1 MKAKKSLVILDSS
14 IQFDE
19 FKKFSTENTTFVAA
33 DYETHKKLADSNTKH
48 ELLDNYLQKKERLEL
63 YDFVLSKYT
72 WYENLSRK
80 SDFEFN
86 SINILSLMSSLEFHE
101 FVLTV
106 LIKLFSIKNIISNK
120 SPNEIFVSTK
130 FLKYVKLVQDK
141 NKIHIFIRDQGPG
154 IPEYA
159 RDEIYNRHYSLIRP
173 SGEKS
178 SGMGLA
184 FAKQVIALHN
194 GEIQL
199 EPSSQ
204 EMNGANFRVSFPKH

>member
-1 MKAKKSLVILDSS
+1 MGGKIVI
-14 IQFDE
+14 
-19 FKKFSTENTTFVAA
+19 
-33 DYETHKKLADSNTKH
+33 ETMED
-48 ELLDNYLQKKERLEL
+48 R
-63 YDFVLSKYT
+63 
-72 WYENLSRK
+72 
-80 SDFEFN
+80 
-86 SINILSLMSSLEFHE
+86 
-101 FVLTV
+101 
-106 LIKLFSIKNIISNK
+106 
-120 SPNEIFVSTK
+120 
-130 FLKYVKLVQDK
+130 

-204 EMNGANFRVSFPKH
+204 EMNGANFRVSFPKN